1 MYKLTLYDCS
11 VLIAL
16 LNSRID
22 YLKEQ
27 KYFKTM
33 NEEEIKE
40 IEEIRGKIKAIEYK
54 DLDNI
59 NF

>member
-33 NEEEIKE
+33 NEEEINE
-40 IEEIRGKIKAIEYK
+40 LEEIRGKIKAIEYK